1 MHTIFQ
7 QLVYAREKGR
17 DTVLATI
24 IWDDGS
30 APRAK
35 GSQMLVDGD
44 GLLAGTIGGG
54 AVEGRS
60 IEIAREMLRSGRK
73 GYTHFFRLQKDGE
86 VGMVCGGG
94 GRCIS
99 AAFLPVTRPGARWP
113 RRCCAG

>member
-30 APRAK
+30 APRGR

-60 IEIAREMLRSGRK
+60 IEIAREMLR
-73 GYTHFFRLQKDGE
+73 DGKTAIPTFSACKR
-86 VGMVCGGG
+86 MA
-94 GRCIS
+94 RWAWS
-99 AAFLPVTRPGARWP
+99 AAAM
-113 RRCCAG
+113 

>member
-30 APRAK
+30 APRGR

-60 IEIAREMLRSGRK
+60 IEIAREMLR
-73 GYTHFFRLQKDGE
+73 DGKN
-86 VGMVCGGG
+86 G
-94 GRCIS
+94 
-99 AAFLPVTRPGARWP
+99 
-113 RRCCAG
+113 

>member
-30 APRAK
+30 APRGR

-60 IEIAREMLRSGRK
+60 IEIAREMLRDGK
-73 GYTHFFRLQKDGE
+73 NGYTHFFRLQGRRGGHGLRRRCDG
-86 VGMVCGGG
+86 V
-94 GRCIS
+94 
-99 AAFLPVTRPGARWP
+99 FLPYSCR
-113 RRCCAG
+113 